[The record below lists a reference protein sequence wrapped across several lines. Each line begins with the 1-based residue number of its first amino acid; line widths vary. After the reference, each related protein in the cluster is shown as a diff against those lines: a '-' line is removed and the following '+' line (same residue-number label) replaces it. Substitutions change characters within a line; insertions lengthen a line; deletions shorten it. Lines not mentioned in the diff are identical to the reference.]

1 MYSIKEVLIKGMQ
14 LGVGIT
20 ALVGVTSA
28 LAPLPLVGGFAEM
41 IRDGA
46 QSLFN
51 FEVWGV
57 PIGGF
62 IGTLGGIGLIFV
74 FWNIFSG
81 HDMWGIGAK
90 VGSPGAGLKEVT
102 GTAKKIVD
110 AV

>member
-1 MYSIKEVLIKGMQ
+1 MQ

-28 LAPLPLVGGFAEM
+28 LTPLPGIIGKSFGM
-41 IRDGA
+41 ISEGA

-51 FEVWGV
+51 FEIMSV

-62 IGTLGGIGLIFV
+62 IGTLGGIGLLFV

-81 HDMWGIGAK
+81 HDMWGIGAE
-90 VGSPGAGLKEVT
+90 VGSPGAGLKEIT